1 MQIGNGTSAAPPIQM
16 RGVPNVG
23 GEAARLGRTR
33 VLAPP
38 QPMHAFLKMPV
49 ETLIDHLVARP
60 LRVAFIG
67 NALPR
72 RCGIATFTTDLE
84 QAVGALSG
92 VADTAI
98 LAMCDPG
105 GAYVWP
111 SSVRLSIDQNEPDQ
125 YLAAADF
132 INGNDFDI
140 ACLQHEF
147 GIYGGVS
154 GDLVLGLIAALK
166 VPLVTTLHTV
176 LDQPTRA
183 QRVVMAAIL
192 SASARVVVMAHKGRD
207 ILIETYGAD
216 PGKIVIIAHGIPDAP
231 FATPQGA
238 KQRLGYSGRTVLLT
252 FGLISPSKGIETM
265 IEAMPAI
272 LAHTPDAVYVVMGA
286 THPHLLRDSD
296 EAYRDS
302 LIARAKELG
311 LEDHVVF
318 LNRFAERTELLEHIS
333 MCDVYVTPYLVAS
346 QLTSGTLAYS
356 HGMGRPVVSTPYWH
370 AAELLGDGSG
380 VLVPF
385 SNPQALGEAVIAL
398 LDDEPARLA
407 MARKAYA
414 ASRPAVWAS
423 TAERY
428 ADCFR
433 SAAHSK
439 GLPAIGERNIPPS
452 GALPETSN
460 RHFIAM
466 CDDTGIF
473 QHAIHTVPDR
483 LHGYCVDDN
492 ARALLLCCAAEN
504 RLGPRTTEALTSR
517 FAAFV
522 QHAWNPD
529 TRRFRNFMGFSRG
542 WLEPQGSEDSH
553 GRTLWALGVCAR
565 VHVGGDLG
573 PWAARLFQEALPSVL
588 GFTSPRSWA
597 FALLGLD
604 GYCRACPQDQHAAE
618 TRKELASRL
627 LQLLAFSQT
636 PDWHFPRWPWF
647 EKRLAYDNARLPE
660 ALIRTG
666 LATGDTAMMES
677 GLRTLGWLI
686 RKQTAPAGHF
696 RPVGSQGF
704 HLDRTVLPFDQ
715 QPLEAAATIAACA
728 AAQMADPS
736 GDWLAEAARAFDWF
750 LGTNDLGI
758 ALVDTD
764 TGICRDGLHPDRG
777 NENCGAESVLSWLMA
792 LADMRAFAATG
803 AAADIAS
810 LAPSQSVH
818 SHERITA

>member
-1 MQIGNGTSAAPPIQM
+1 MRSAPNG
-16 RGVPNVG
+16 GVK
-23 GEAARLGRTR
+23 GEAAHLGRTR
-33 VLAPP
+33 VSVPP
-38 QPMHAFLKMPV
+38 QSMQAFLKMPF
-49 ETLIDHLVARP
+49 EQLIDRLVARP

-67 NALPR
+67 NSLPR

-84 QAVGALSG
+84 QAVGALPG
-92 VADTAI
+92 VAETAI
-98 LAMCDPG
+98 FAMRDPG
-105 GAYVWP
+105 GDYAWP
-111 SSVRLSIDQNEPDQ
+111 PSVRLSIDQNDPAQ
-125 YLAAADF
+125 YRAAADF
-132 INGNDFDI
+132 INDDGFDI

-154 GDLVLGLIAALK
+154 GDLILGLIAALK

-183 QRVVMAAIL
+183 QRVVMGAIL
-192 SASARVVVMAHKGRD
+192 AASARVVVMAHKGRD

-216 PGKIVIIAHGIPDAP
+216 PDKIVIIPHGIPDAP
-231 FATPQGA
+231 FATSQGA
-238 KQRLGYSGRTVLLT
+238 KERLGFSGRTVLLT

-272 LAHTPDAVYVVMGA
+272 LAHRPDAVYVVMGA
-286 THPHLLRDSD
+286 THPHLLRDTG

-302 LIARAKELG
+302 LIARVKALG

-318 LNRFAERTELLEHIS
+318 LNRFVERPELLEHIA

-380 VLVPF
+380 ILVPF
-385 SNPQALGEAVIAL
+385 SNPLALGEAVIAL
-398 LDDEPARLA
+398 FDNEPARLA
-407 MARKAYA
+407 MGRKAYA
-414 ASRPAVWAS
+414 ASRPAVWSS

-428 ADCFR
+428 VDCFR
-433 SAAHSK
+433 GA
-439 GLPAIGERNIPPS
+439 LQDTVFPVIGERDVHRTGP
-452 GALPETSN
+452 LPETSN
-460 RHFIAM
+460 RHFMAM

-492 ARALLLCCAAEN
+492 ARALLLCCTAEN
-504 RLGPRTTEALTSR
+504 RLGPRTQETLTAR

-529 TRRFRNFMGFSRG
+529 TLRFRNFMGFSRG

-553 GRTLWALGVCAR
+553 GRTLWALGVCAQA
-565 VHVGGDLG
+565 HAGQALG
-573 PWAARLFQEALPSVL
+573 PWAARLFEAALPTVL

-604 GYCRACPQDQHAAE
+604 GYCRACPQDECAAA
-618 TRKELASRL
+618 TRKTLANRL
-627 LQLLAFSQT
+627 LQLLTLTQT
-636 PDWHFPRWPWF
+636 PDWLWF
-647 EKRLAYDNARLPE
+647 EKRLTYDNARLPE

-666 LATGDTAMMES
+666 LATGDSAMIEV
-677 GLRTLGWLI
+677 GLRCLRWLMA
-686 RKQTAPAGHF
+686 KQTAPAGHF
-696 RPVGSQGF
+696 RPAGSQGF
-704 HLDRTVLPFDQ
+704 LIDYTILPFDQ
-715 QPLEAAATIAACA
+715 QPLEATATIAACA
-728 AAQMADPS
+728 VAQMADPS
-736 GDWLAEAARAFDWF
+736 GNWRGEAASAFGWF
-750 LGTNDLGI
+750 LGANDLGI
-758 ALVDTD
+758 ALVDIG
-764 TGICRDGLHPDRG
+764 TGICRDGLHPDRA

-792 LADMRAFAATG
+792 LAEMRALAATP
-803 AAADIAS
+803 IAPLARS
-810 LAPSQSVH
+810 LAAPIELVL
-818 SHERITA
+818 A